1 MNLLRNRT
9 FLLLMI
15 GESIAGAG
23 LWIFIIGNLQFMQ
36 HIVPSDTVKGL
47 ILMAGLMAG
56 VLLSPKAG
64 TLIDRSDKKKILFA
78 SSVVRCASPLLM
90 IPAIEHQS
98 IFIMICALVIQQAS
112 NAFYLPAVQSSL
124 PAILGPAELLR
135 GNSVYLNVTTLS
147 RIGGTALG
155 GVLVASLALDQLYW
169 FTFASNVFLAVATL
183 WMTIPRQTEAK
194 ARSYQA
200 MRFSEVF
207 SLIKREPAVIIGLGN
222 TYIITLLLGGFNLL
236 VLKYSEIQHAP
247 ELMGW
252 IYTVEGTSIL
262 IAGLVSKQ
270 LIGNRNLVTFS
281 SMLLFVFALSQFLLS
296 FAASR
301 WFVLAGFA
309 LFGLTV
315 AFFFPSV
322 TTIFQKRLPGDTHGR
337 FFAVKGM
344 IERVLIQV
352 SVVFTGACLDLIGLN
367 GFMWVMCGATFF
379 MGVFSLVYGKRHPVD
394 VRQHQLSEHERSA

>member
-64 TLIDRSDKKKILFA
+64 ALIDRSDKKKILFT
-78 SSVVRCASPLLM
+78 SSLLRCASPLLM
-90 IPAIEHQS
+90 IPAIDHQS

-124 PAILGPAELLR
+124 PAILGPSELLR
-135 GNSVYLNVTTLS
+135 GNSIYLNVTTIS

-169 FTFASNVFLAVATL
+169 FTFAANIFLAVATL
-183 WMTIPRQTEAK
+183 WMTIPKQTETK
-194 ARSYQA
+194 ARPKQA

-207 SLIKREPAVIIGLGN
+207 SLIKREPAVIIGLCN
-222 TYIITLLLGGFNLL
+222 TFIITLLLGGFNLL
-236 VLKYSEIQHAP
+236 VLKYSEIQHSP
-247 ELMGW
+247 EVMGW

-262 IAGLVSKQ
+262 IAGLISKQ
-270 LIGNRNLVTFS
+270 LIGNRNLVQFS
-281 SMLLFVFALSQFLLS
+281 SMLLFVFALSQFFLS
-296 FAASR
+296 FAESR
-301 WFVLAGFA
+301 LIVLVGFA
-309 LFGLTV
+309 LFGVTV

-322 TTIFQKRLPGDTHGR
+322 TTIFQKRLPDDTHGR
-337 FFAVKGM
+337 FFAFKGM
-344 IERVLIQV
+344 LERVLIQV
-352 SVVFTGACLDLIGLN
+352 SVIMTGACLDLIGLN

-394 VRQHQLSEHERSA
+394 VRQHQLSNHEISG